1 MRYKRWAFRAGLQ
14 VYKGRMNAVTPRD
27 QSLRKPLAR
36 LAEADA
42 DIARALAE
50 VGLPRKRAHDPS
62 FAGLLRILVA
72 QQISAAAARNII
84 GRLEVAASPLTPE
97 TFLALG
103 DGDARAIGLSGQK
116 VRYGRALAN
125 AIADGAL
132 DLGGLDKLEDEAAI
146 SALVGIKGIGQWTA
160 EVYLLF
166 ALRRPDVWPA
176 GDLAIRSAVQRLRGL
191 EERPSIAKARGEGEA
206 WRPHRSAA
214 ARFLW
219 HYYSHPGVP
228 DTSD

>member
-1 MRYKRWAFRAGLQ
+1 
-14 VYKGRMNAVTPRD
+14 MNAAPPRD
-27 QSLRKPLAR
+27 LSLRKPLAR

-42 DIARALAE
+42 DIARAYGH
-50 VGLPRKRAHDPS
+50 VGLPPKRSHDPS

-72 QQISAAAARNII
+72 QQISAAAARNITA
-84 GRLEVAASPLTPE
+84 RLEAAARPLTPE

-103 DGDARAIGLSGQK
+103 DADVRAIGLSGQK

-132 DLGGLDKLEDEAAI
+132 DLAALEDTDDEAAI
-146 SALVGIKGIGQWTA
+146 SALVAIKGIGQWTA
-160 EVYLLF
+160 EIYLLF
-166 ALRRPDVWPA
+166 ALRRPDIWPA
-176 GDLAIRSAVQRLRGL
+176 GDLAIRSALQRLRGL
-191 EERPSIAKARGEGEA
+191 AARPSIAEARDDAEG

-219 HYYSHPGVP
+219 HYYRHPGVP
-228 DTSD
+228 DTSA

>member
-1 MRYKRWAFRAGLQ
+1 MTAAP
-14 VYKGRMNAVTPRD
+14 PRD
-27 QSLRKPLAR
+27 QSLRRPLKK
-36 LAEADA
+36 LADA
-42 DIARALAE
+42 DADLARAVAQ

-72 QQISAAAARNII
+72 QQISAAAARSITA
-84 GRLEVAASPLTPE
+84 RLEAAANPLTPE

-103 DGDARAIGLSGQK
+103 DGDVRAIGLSGQK
-116 VRYGRALAN
+116 VRYGRALAD
-125 AIADGAL
+125 AITEGAL
-132 DLGGLDKLEDEAAI
+132 DLAAI
-146 SALVGIKGIGQWTA
+146 DGMDDESAIAALVEIKGIGQWTA
-160 EVYLLF
+160 EIYLLF

-191 EERPSIAKARGEGEA
+191 KERPSIAEARELAEP
-206 WRPHRSAA
+206 WRPYRSAA

-219 HYYSHPGVP
+219 HFYSHPGVP

>member
-1 MRYKRWAFRAGLQ
+1 
-14 VYKGRMNAVTPRD
+14 MNAVPPRD
-27 QSLRKPLAR
+27 LSLRKPLAW
-36 LAEADA
+36 LAETDA
-42 DIARALAE
+42 DIARAYE
-50 VGLPRKRAHDPS
+50 QVGLPPKRSHDPS

-72 QQISAAAARNII
+72 QQISVAAARNITA
-84 GRLEVAASPLTPE
+84 RLEAAASPLTPE

-103 DGDARAIGLSGQK
+103 DADVRAIGLSGQK

-132 DLGGLDKLEDEAAI
+132 DLAGLEGTDDESAI
-146 SALVGIKGIGQWTA
+146 SALVAITGIGRWTA
-160 EVYLLF
+160 EIYLLF

-176 GDLAIRSAVQRLRGL
+176 GDLAIRGALQRLRGHAA
-191 EERPSIAKARGEGEA
+191 RPSITEARDDAES

-219 HYYSHPGVP
+219 HYYNHPGVP
-228 DTSD
+228 DTSA